1 MAAIA
6 ILLSVLLVGIAV
18 VSLRYQLR
26 TWRRLRSGEA
36 IPSDDRRYLRGLFQ
50 RRTLNA
56 FSCSFWP
63 ACSPARI
70 CRAGR
75 VNSNESA
82 SCVSR
87 IPPVEPT
94 DEDKEIVK
102 SWAIYW
108 IVVLGLLFFVLMI
121 AMADYLA
128 TAIYGRQQLRRIR
141 AEQSTLLERDLAV
154 YRQQKLNDRMRRPN
168 LMVALSALLGKNGTQ

>member
-6 ILLSVLLVGIAV
+6 ILLSVLLVAIAV

-26 TWRRLRSGEA
+26 TWRRLRSGES
-36 IPSDDRRYLRGLFQ
+36 IPSDDRRYLRGLLQ
-50 RRTLNA
+50 RRTINA
-56 FSCSFWP
+56 LLMLILAGMLAGAYVSGGLGELERIGGLAEQDPP
-63 ACSPARI
+63 AK
-70 CRAGR
+70 
-75 VNSNESA
+75 
-82 SCVSR
+82 
-87 IPPVEPT
+87 PT

-102 SWAIYW
+102 SWVFYW
-108 IVVLGLLFFVLMI
+108 GGVLGLLFFVLMI

-128 TAIYGRQQLRRIR
+128 TALYGRQQLRRIR

-168 LMVALSALLGKNGTQ
+168 